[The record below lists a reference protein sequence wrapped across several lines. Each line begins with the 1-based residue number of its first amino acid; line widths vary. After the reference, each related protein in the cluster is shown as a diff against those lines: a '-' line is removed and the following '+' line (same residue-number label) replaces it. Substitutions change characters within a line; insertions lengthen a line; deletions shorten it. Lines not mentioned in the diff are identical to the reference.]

1 MQHPSPLSPCAPFV
15 LLIAGISMLTT
26 YAEPQNPSYQR
37 LVMMKGA
44 WLFERNC
51 AFCHERD
58 GRGAVGPNL
67 TDWYF
72 IHGPTRENLHAVIED
87 GVPEK
92 GMPVWKTILKPTDRR
107 LIEQYVWSLRGTQK
121 QGKAPEGELH
131 KPESEGAE

>member
-1 MQHPSPLSPCAPFV
+1 MRRLWSILLFCLSASFAV
-15 LLIAGISMLTT
+15 SA
-26 YAEPQNPSYQR
+26 AEPQNPSYQR